1 MLSFH
6 PLTLADKPWIDKH
19 VQEEDSRSA
28 DFNFGNMYL
37 WDGRYRQLV
46 ADSYHRLVILSCAGD
61 TPIYPF
67 PIGGGDI
74 RPVVGE
80 MRDYARAKGFPFVIR
95 GLERDDVDKLEALFP
110 GKFRFTADRDYFDY
124 LYSAEKLATLSGKKL
139 HGKRNHIHRFEEAHQ
154 WAFRPLTEELFPDCL
169 ALLDRWAAAEE
180 PDAHIAAERD
190 AIGRA
195 FDHFNALGLMGGA
208 LFAEGR
214 LIAFTLGEKISSDTF
229 DVHFEKAEAE
239 IQGAY
244 PMINREFVRY
254 VREQLPEIAYI
265 NREDDMGLLNLRQSK
280 LSYYPDILLEKF
292 TARWQD

>member
-19 VQEEDSRSA
+19 VFEENSRSA

-37 WDGRYRQLV
+37 WDGRYKQMV
-46 ADSYHRLVILSCAGD
+46 ADSYHRLVILACAGG

-74 RPVVGE
+74 YPVIGE
-80 MRDYARAKGFPFVIR
+80 MRDYAAAKGFPFVIR
-95 GLERDDVDKLEALFP
+95 GLEKDDADKLETLFP
-110 GKFRFTADRDYFDY
+110 GRFTFTADRDYFDY

-139 HGKRNHIHRFEEAHQ
+139 HGKRNHIHRFEEEHQ
-154 WAFRPLTEELFPDCL
+154 WEFRPLTAGLFPDCL
-169 ALLDRWAAAEE
+169 ALLDRWTDRIESDE
-180 PDAHIAAERD
+180 RVAAERR
-190 AIGRA
+190 AIFRA
-195 FDHFNALGLMGGA
+195 FESFDELGLMGGA
-208 LFAEGR
+208 LFADGR
-214 LIAFTLGEKISSDTF
+214 MAAFTIGEKICSDTF
-229 DVHFEKAEAE
+229 DVHFEKAQAD

-254 VREQLPEIAYI
+254 IRSRLPEIAYI
-265 NREDDMGLLNLRQSK
+265 NREDDMGLDNLRRSK

-292 TARWQD
+292 SARWLE